1 MIKGYIKDTGTN
13 SGKTLVAEC
22 IVEDGRVTSEE
33 WTSVWSSMWTQ
44 ASDYCEKVKAHPVFG
59 KSDFN
64 IIGLS

>member
-1 MIKGYIKDTGTN
+1 MIKGYSKDTGTN

-22 IVEDGRVTSEE
+22 IVEGSSEA

-44 ASDYCEKVKAHPVFG
+44 ATDYCEKIKAHPVFG
-59 KSDFN
+59 QSDFN